1 MDILAELLD
10 MVQYSEGS
18 CGVFISVNIILEL
31 VVWEFVRRAFSF
43 FFDSEPLYL
52 TLKWLM
58 LRTKILITNT
68 LNNQTFSLYLLLLK
82 NRLFKPKKEWKAK

>member
-31 VVWEFVRRAFSF
+31 VV
-43 FFDSEPLYL
+43 
-52 TLKWLM
+52 
-58 LRTKILITNT
+58 
-68 LNNQTFSLYLLLLK
+68 
-82 NRLFKPKKEWKAK
+82 